1 MPRLT
6 TFATASTSLVGA
18 LAAAGRVLPMRAVG
32 GSRAN
37 MEHMAQPPT
46 SRWSV
51 VYTRGDGCRE
61 LGSVV
66 GGDRAVPSGPNLT
79 EACVEARADLLVARR
94 LSVPDLVPVAVPHGF
109 APATIES
116 VVAAV
121 GGGPHSRLAARVA
134 ARIAD
139 ELDAPA
145 RLLSVYPAPGLK
157 ASAEEALAEAGADA
171 RGVHADAVEAANP
184 ADVVAELPLGTLLV
198 VGAPGGNW
206 LQRHFFGRGARAVH
220 RAPSGS
226 VVVRDAPERVFARMR
241 PPAWVAP
248 EMSVGDAARILHEST
263 VPVVAEGRVVGLAL
277 ADMLTEADPA
287 ATVSDVMIDPV
298 TVGVT
303 DAVEDLPV
311 VPVLPAGAPLPVVN
325 GEARLIGLVD
335 PAR

>member
-1 MPRLT
+1 M
-6 TFATASTSLVGA
+6 A
-18 LAAAGRVLPMRAVG
+18 L
-32 GSRAN
+32 
-37 MEHMAQPPT
+37 PPP

-66 GGDRAVPSGPNLT
+66 GGDRAVPAGPNLV
-79 EACVEARADLLVARR
+79 EACVDARAHLLVARR
-94 LSVPDLVPVAVPHGF
+94 LSVPDMVPVAVPHGF
-109 APATIES
+109 EPASIES

-121 GGGPHSRLAARVA
+121 GGGPHSRLAARLA

-145 RLLSVYPAPGLK
+145 RLLSVYPGPALK

-171 RGVHADAVEAANP
+171 RGVHADAVEAPNP

-206 LQRHFFGRGARAVH
+206 FQRHFFGRGVRVVH

-226 VVVRDAPERVFARMR
+226 VVVRDAAERVFTRMR

-248 EMSVGDAARILHEST
+248 EMSAADAARILHEPT
-263 VPVVAEGRVVGLAL
+263 VPVVAEGRVVGLVL
-277 ADMLTEADPA
+277 ADMLADAGPHA
-287 ATVSDVMIDPV
+287 RVSDVMIDPV
-298 TVGVT
+298 TVHVA
-303 DAVEDLPV
+303 DVIDELPV
-311 VPVLPAGAPLPVVN
+311 VPVLPARAPLPVVN
-325 GEARLIGLVD
+325 GDDRLIGLID
-335 PAR
+335 PR